1 MDSMGMM
8 MARDKNGKLIK
19 SAGRVDAVELPE
31 KSSLPFSKGW
41 FDSQFTFYKITKQQT
56 RPMLFFTLTQHS
68 PLHFFQA
75 QRDSFL

>member
-41 FDSQFTFYKITKQQT
+41 SITIVRDYMKSKSMQCATVLAPSFGLST
-56 RPMLFFTLTQHS
+56 RAVRVF
-68 PLHFFQA
+68 
-75 QRDSFL
+75 REEI

>member
-41 FDSQFTFYKITKQQT
+41 FDYSSLLENRCRIGN
-56 RPMLFFTLTQHS
+56 
-68 PLHFFQA
+68 
-75 QRDSFL
+75 

>member
-1 MDSMGMM
+1 MGEVDSMGMM

-41 FDSQFTFYKITKQQT
+41 FDSSSLLENRCRIGK
-56 RPMLFFTLTQHS
+56 
-68 PLHFFQA
+68 
-75 QRDSFL
+75 